1 MDIFSSIR
9 NIQNNSYDKHFE
21 NVNKNENLNNRKIED
36 IQKDMMEKKSKEEIK
51 AELQH
56 IVKELN
62 EAMNPLNT
70 DLEFKYN
77 NKVEELTVMVI
88 DKKTDKIIR
97 EFPPKEALQLMEK
110 MRELVGMLFDKKG

>member
-110 MRELVGMLFDKKG
+110 MKELVGMLFDKKG